1 MKDSALLER
10 REINL
15 AGDPRSS
22 GIINGS
28 TNNINNGGNCS
39 TSSNRLAL
47 HENTL
52 PVRIEMLK
60 NVALNLLK
68 EVQVLSTLEAA
79 DIVRGIQFYD
89 EVERFERE
97 LITRALE
104 LTGGHQVRAARLL
117 GLKVT
122 TLNSKVKR
130 YQIPLP
136 HHEAATPPSP
146 QEAGPFPKPVA

>member
-15 AGDPRSS
+15 AGDPRN
-22 GIINGS
+22 NGS
-28 TNNINNGGNCS
+28 NNGIGNGGN
-39 TSSNRLAL
+39 NRLAL
-47 HENTL
+47 RENTL

-79 DIVRGIQFYD
+79 DIGRGIQFYD

-130 YQIPLP
+130 YRIPLP
-136 HHEAATPPSP
+136 QSDAPQQ

>member
-15 AGDPRSS
+15 AGDPRS
-22 GIINGS
+22 
-28 TNNINNGGNCS
+28 NGGNGG
-39 TSSNRLAL
+39 SNRLAL

-60 NVALNLLK
+60 NVALSLLK
-68 EVQVLSTLEAA
+68 EVQVLSSLEEA

-104 LTGGHQVRAARLL
+104 LTGGHQVRASRLL

-136 HHEAATPPSP
+136 HDDAQP
-146 QEAGPFPKPVA
+146 QQQETGPFPKPVS

>member
-1 MKDSALLER
+1 MMKDSALLER

-15 AGDPRSS
+15 AGDPRS
-22 GIINGS
+22 N
-28 TNNINNGGNCS
+28 
-39 TSSNRLAL
+39 SSNNSGGGSRLTL
-47 HENTL
+47 QESPL

-104 LTGGHQVRAARLL
+104 LTGGHQVRASRLL

-136 HHEAATPPSP
+136 HHDDAPPSP
-146 QEAGPFPKPVA
+146 STTDAGPFPKPVA

>member
-10 REINL
+10 RELNL
-15 AGDPRSS
+15 TSDPRSNGS
-22 GIINGS
+22 GI
-28 TNNINNGGNCS
+28 GGNA
-39 TSSNRLAL
+39 NRLAL
-47 HENTL
+47 QENTL

-136 HHEAATPPSP
+136 HHEEATAATA
-146 QEAGPFPKPVA
+146 QEAGPFPKPVS

>member
-10 REINL
+10 REISL
-15 AGDPRSS
+15 ASDPHS
-22 GIINGS
+22 GNG
-28 TNNINNGGNCS
+28 NGNVGGN
-39 TSSNRLAL
+39 RLSL
-47 HENTL
+47 HENAL

-68 EVQVLSTLEAA
+68 EVQMLSTLEAT

-97 LITRALE
+97 LITRALD

-130 YQIPLP
+130 YRIPLP
-136 HHEAATPPSP
+136 HDAPPP
-146 QEAGPFPKPVA
+146 TQETGPFPKPVA

>member
-1 MKDSALLER
+1 MMKDSALLER
-10 REINL
+10 RELNL
-15 AGDPRSS
+15 AGDPRSNTIS
-22 GIINGS
+22 NNGVGNS
-28 TNNINNGGNCS
+28 INGGNN
-39 TSSNRLAL
+39 NRLSL

-136 HHEAATPPSP
+136 HDAATAAASQPS
-146 QEAGPFPKPVA
+146 QEAGPFPKPVS

>member
-1 MKDSALLER
+1 MMKDSALLER
-10 REINL
+10 RDINL
-15 AGDPRSS
+15 AGDLRSNANI
-22 GIINGS
+22 GNGNS
-28 TNNINNGGNCS
+28 ITGGNA
-39 TSSNRLAL
+39 NRLAL

-130 YQIPLP
+130 YRIPLP
-136 HHEAATPPSP
+136 HDAADAASSPSP
-146 QEAGPFPKPVA
+146 QEAGPFPKPVS

>member
-10 REINL
+10 RDINL
-15 AGDPRSS
+15 AGDLRSNS
-22 GIINGS
+22 NTNVGNG
-28 TNNINNGGNCS
+28 NGGNG
-39 TSSNRLAL
+39 NRLAL

-136 HHEAATPPSP
+136 HDAVAASTQSP
-146 QEAGPFPKPVA
+146 QEAGPFPKPVS

>member
-15 AGDPRSS
+15 AGDPRGSS
-22 GIINGS
+22 TTGMNGG
-28 TNNINNGGNCS
+28 INNGV
-39 TSSNRLAL
+39 SNRLTL
-47 HENTL
+47 HENTM
-52 PVRIEMLK
+52 PARMEMLK

-136 HHEAATPPSP
+136 HNDDASKSQSP
-146 QEAGPFPKPVA
+146 QDAGPFPKPVA

>member
-1 MKDSALLER
+1 MMKDSALLER
-10 REINL
+10 RDLNL
-15 AGDPRSS
+15 AGDPRTSS
-22 GIINGS
+22 NNSVSGNGI
-28 TNNINNGGNCS
+28 NGGNGN
-39 TSSNRLAL
+39 NRLAL

-136 HHEAATPPSP
+136 HHDAAAAAAATP

>member
-15 AGDPRSS
+15 AGDPRTGSS
-22 GIINGS
+22 NSING
-28 TNNINNGGNCS
+28 NNAVA
-39 TSSNRLAL
+39 NRLAL
-47 HENTL
+47 HDNTL
-52 PVRIEMLK
+52 PARMEMLK

-68 EVQVLSTLEAA
+68 EVQVLSTLEAS
-79 DIVRGIQFYD
+79 DILRGIQFYD

-97 LITRALE
+97 LITRALD

-130 YQIPLP
+130 YRIPLP
-136 HHEAATPPSP
+136 HDEAKKPQSP
-146 QEAGPFPKPVA
+146 QDAGPFPKPVV

>member
-22 GIINGS
+22 SSSSSNNNNGS
-28 TNNINNGGNCS
+28 S
-39 TSSNRLAL
+39 RLAL
-47 HENTL
+47 QESPL

-79 DIVRGIQFYD
+79 DIMRGIQFYD

-130 YQIPLP
+130 YRIPLP
-136 HHEAATPPSP
+136 HDEP
-146 QEAGPFPKPVA
+146 QEETAAAPPMGPFPKPVD

>member
-1 MKDSALLER
+1 MKDAALLER

-15 AGDPRSS
+15 ASDPHSS
-22 GIINGS
+22 G
-28 TNNINNGGNCS
+28 
-39 TSSNRLAL
+39 SSHFAPN
-47 HENTL
+47 ENTL
-52 PVRIEMLK
+52 PMRIEMLK

-79 DIVRGIQFYD
+79 DIIQGIKFYD

-136 HHEAATPPSP
+136 HHEP
-146 QEAGPFPKPVA
+146 QAAGPFPKPVS

>member
-10 REINL
+10 RDINL
-15 AGDPRSS
+15 AGDPRNSS
-22 GIINGS
+22 NGNS
-28 TNNINNGGNCS
+28 SVNSNNGNGAG
-39 TSSNRLAL
+39 RLSL
-47 HENTL
+47 HENAL
-52 PVRIEMLK
+52 PARIEMLK
-60 NVALNLLK
+60 NVALSLLK

-79 DIVRGIQFYD
+79 DILRGIQFYD

-136 HHEAATPPSP
+136 HDAPPA
-146 QEAGPFPKPVA
+146 QEAGPFPKPVD

>member
-1 MKDSALLER
+1 MKDAALLER

-15 AGDPRSS
+15 AGDPRAGSS
-22 GIINGS
+22 L
-28 TNNINNGGNCS
+28 
-39 TSSNRLAL
+39 SNRLAPG
-47 HENTL
+47 ENTL

-68 EVQVLSTLEAA
+68 EVQALSTLEEA
-79 DIVRGIQFYD
+79 DIIRGIKFYD

-104 LTGGHQVRAARLL
+104 LTGGHQVRASRLL

-136 HHEAATPPSP
+136 HDTPKA
-146 QEAGPFPKPVA
+146 EEGPFPKPVG

>member
-10 REINL
+10 RDINL
-15 AGDPRSS
+15 AGDLRSNS
-22 GIINGS
+22 NANIGNGNS
-28 TNNINNGGNCS
+28 VNGGNA
-39 TSSNRLAL
+39 NRLAL

-130 YQIPLP
+130 YRIPLP
-136 HHEAATPPSP
+136 HDAVDASSPSP
-146 QEAGPFPKPVA
+146 QEAGPFPKPVS

>member
-1 MKDSALLER
+1 MKDAALLER

-15 AGDPRSS
+15 AGEPRAASS
-22 GIINGS
+22 SN
-28 TNNINNGGNCS
+28 
-39 TSSNRLAL
+39 SNRLAL
-47 HENTL
+47 NENTL

-68 EVQVLSTLEAA
+68 EVQALSTLEEA
-79 DIVRGIQFYD
+79 DIIRGIKFYD

-104 LTGGHQVRAARLL
+104 LTGGHQVRASRLL

-130 YQIPLP
+130 YRIPLP
-136 HHEAATPPSP
+136 HDEPKAAAAVES
-146 QEAGPFPKPVA
+146 GPFPKPVG